1 MTEKLESIG
10 EREFVLFRDLIYKE
24 SGITLNESKKAL
36 LEARLSKRMRGT
48 GISSYKEYYDL
59 VKKDKTGNELT
70 LLLDV
75 VSTNL
80 TFFYREIKHFDF
92 MNNVLIPELAARH
105 QNNPAA
111 QIRVWCAAASSG
123 EEPYSIL
130 FTLLEHKLFQTS
142 WNLKMLA
149 SDVSV
154 DMLKIASEGKY
165 ARKRVDKVPQ
175 AILNKYFNKTGTG
188 ADSVF
193 TVQAD
198 FRKMIQF
205 KRFNLMTPEFPFK
218 HQFDFIF
225 CRNVMIYFD
234 SPTREKLVGKFYK
247 YLRSGG
253 YLIVGHSESLTGLR
267 HEYKYTIPTVYQK

>member
-1 MTEKLESIG
+1 MAQKLESIA

-36 LEARLSKRMRGT
+36 LQARLSKRMRGK

-80 TFFYREIKHFDF
+80 TFFFREIKHFEF
-92 MNNVLIPELAARH
+92 MNEVLIPELAARYK
-105 QNNPAA
+105 NSPSS

-130 FTLLEHKLFQTS
+130 FTLLEHKMFQTS

-154 DMLKIASEGKY
+154 DMLRIAKEGKY
-165 ARKRVDKVPQ
+165 AKKRIDKVPQ
-175 AILNKYFNKTGTG
+175 PILNKYFNKSGNG
-188 ADSVF
+188 ADAIF
-193 TVQAD
+193 TVHD
-198 FRKMIQF
+198 EYRKLIQF
-205 KRFNLMTPEFPFK
+205 KRFNLMTPQFPFK

-234 SPTREKLVGKFYK
+234 SPTREKLVGKFYE
-247 YLRSGG
+247 YLRPGG

-267 HEYKYTIPTVYQK
+267 HDYRYTIPTVYQK